1 MSAQTHRRWLQ
12 ALAVGAT
19 VILTP
24 LYVGNSADAANL
36 FDDPFFFRGERF
48 APLTLIA
55 GQGLS
60 AAVSNVL
67 IPKQAGAQTAC
78 PVEVRFFAADASLI
92 EVQSLQLPP
101 GASASVP
108 VQPAPG
114 LYRTI
119 VSLPA
124 DFADPDGICA
134 LKSDVDIFDA
144 PSGGTLSVVPGQL
157 CLGQGECSAR
167 GKRHP

>member
-1 MSAQTHRRWLQ
+1 MVCLSFRLAKYHCYSALLRPQGGEQMSAQTHRRWLQ
-12 ALAVGAT
+12 ARAVGAT

-24 LYVGNSADAANL
+24 FYVGNSADAANL

-92 EVQSLQLPP
+92 AAQSLQL
-101 GASASVP
+101 
-108 VQPAPG
+108 
-114 LYRTI
+114 LT
-119 VSLPA
+119 
-124 DFADPDGICA
+124 
-134 LKSDVDIFDA
+134 
-144 PSGGTLSVVPGQL
+144 
-157 CLGQGECSAR
+157 
-167 GKRHP
+167 